1 MRILIIVLV
10 CLPVM
15 GLFGQDR
22 IIKGVIVNDQEQPIH
37 GAHIYNYSNSILTV
51 SDVNGAFSILSS
63 SGDTISITHVGLER
77 IDFIVT
83 DQQFT
88 EQSLFS
94 LAYSTI
100 VLEEVTVGLP
110 SYEGFKELILETNPP
125 DTSFEIFGLKDID
138 FNKVAFTDKPP
149 IPSANERFRIPTPSG
164 FRARFD
170 MGGLT
175 RRNKELKKLNKIKQ
189 RSAEAARKFSREWVA
204 SETNLEGDSL
214 TYFIQFCN
222 FSDRYIEE
230 TPLYLIREELLKLLS
245 EFRESDKSDPDN
257 RYTPGA

>member
-1 MRILIIVLV
+1 MRILITTLL
-10 CLPVM
+10 CLSSIC
-15 GLFGQDR
+15 LWGQDR
-22 IIKGVIVNDQEQPIH
+22 IIEGMIVDDQERPIH
-37 GAHIYNYSNSILTV
+37 GAHIYNYSNNILAI
-51 SDVNGAFSILSS
+51 SDISGGFSIRST
-63 SGDTISITHVGLER
+63 SGDTASITYVGFER

-83 DQQFT
+83 DNQFN
-88 EQSLFS
+88 EQSIFS
-94 LAYSTI
+94 TAYSTI
-100 VLEEVTVGLP
+100 VLEEVTVGFP
-110 SYEGFKELILETNPP
+110 SYAGFKELVIETNPP
-125 DTSFEIFGLKDID
+125 DSSFEIFGLKDID
-138 FNKVAFTDKPP
+138 FNKVAFTEKPP
-149 IPSANERFRIPTPSG
+149 IPPANERLKIPTPSG

-175 RRNKELKKLNKIKQ
+175 RRSKELKKLSKIKQ

-204 SETNLEGDSL
+204 GETNLEGDSL

-222 FSDRYIEE
+222 FSDQYIEE